1 MITDAELQK
10 LQKLAKLNFTKE
22 ESEGFLQKLASVMKM
37 IDALQEVDCSGV
49 EPLRSVCDGDQRMRK
64 DEVSEEDNSENLFKN
79 IPGVGSSFAK
89 EIKCF
94 VVPKVIE

>member
-1 MITDAELQK
+1 MITDVELQK

-22 ESEGFLQKLASVMKM
+22 ESEGFSQKLASVMKM
-37 IDALQEVDCSGV
+37 IDVLQEVDCSGV
-49 EPLRSVCDGDQRMRK
+49 EPLRSVCDGDQRMRV
-64 DEVSEEDNSENLFKN
+64 DEVSEEDKSEDLFKN
-79 IPGVGSSFAK
+79 IPSTGASFAK